1 MRTAQWVGEG
11 KRRIISRLKG
21 TKTLF
26 CFNCSRPDQRNQ
38 SLWRGCVFTMYISL
52 LNALI
57 NICSAQVSVI
67 NRPLVLPRP
76 YREQLGL
83 INQYI
88 IILPDLL

>member
-11 KRRIISRLKG
+11 KRRIVSRLKG
-21 TKTLF
+21 SKSYFVSMFQT
-26 CFNCSRPDQRNQ
+26 RPEKPKSMERLRVHD
-38 SLWRGCVFTMYISL
+38 ISL

-57 NICSAQVSVI
+57 NISSAQVSVI

>member
-11 KRRIISRLKG
+11 ERGIVSRLKG
-21 TKTLF
+21 SKSYF
-26 CFNCSRPDQRNQ
+26 VSIVPRQDQRNQ
-38 SLWRGCVFTMYISL
+38 SLWRGCVFTIYISL

-57 NICSAQVSVI
+57 NISSAQVSVI